1 MQDIYP
7 SSYFIVVEINCP
19 TDAFF
24 LGFQNIDKA
33 FRCVLTEPNVIPTS
47 SPLPFSITT
56 VLFVLF
62 NAMTSGY
69 FVLSALKRDLVC
81 DGSVAY
87 GM

>member
-1 MQDIYP
+1 MYP
-7 SSYFIVVEINCP
+7 SSYFIVVQINCP
-19 TDAFF
+19 AGAFF
-24 LGFQNIDKA
+24 LGFQKIGKA
-33 FRCVLTEPNVIPTS
+33 FRCVLTEPNVIHTS

-56 VLFVLF
+56 VLLVLF

-69 FVLSALKRDLVC
+69 FVLSALMRDHVR